1 MKTRMLLIASAAL
14 TLSACVAGP
23 PPEIATP
30 TPELPSEFVYSPDDG
45 ESGALA
51 DLLPNEDPAFAA
63 FTGAALEN
71 APSLAE
77 ALARVDAARAQAR
90 RAGAERLP
98 NIGADASV
106 TATRINP
113 AQFGS
118 DLPPGVEFAT
128 EQTSYGANIVGSWEI
143 DIFGRLKA
151 SERAALAR
159 VNSASASAEAVRIA
173 LTSEI
178 AGAVIDWRTLAGRE
192 AALAQDLAAAERLAG
207 LAGERE
213 EAGLAPGFDRVRAEA
228 AASQSRSRLAAL
240 YGERARILG
249 RLVTLTGLDSVTI
262 GSVLLEEAIATDLP
276 AAPVAMPSTL
286 LTTRPDVQ
294 AAGAEL
300 LASDADLAAAA
311 RSRFPRLT
319 LSGTLGLLAFDL
331 GSLFD
336 SESQVYTAGGSLLA
350 PLLDFGRIQSQID
363 AGAANKRAAFAAYRG
378 AVFTALGEAEAAYGQ
393 VTGADQQAEAAAQ
406 ENADL
411 ERAASLAETR
421 YKAGLAD
428 FLTVLEA
435 RRAADASGERLAIAM
450 GQAQRARVV
459 LWQALGGAEATPQP
473 DQSASN
479 SQ

>member
-1 MKTRMLLIASAAL
+1 MRLHLTFISACTLA
-14 TLSACVAGP
+14 LSACVAGP

-45 ESGALA
+45 QSGALA
-51 DLLPNEDPAFAA
+51 DLLPNKDPAFDALSRV
-63 FTGAALEN
+63 ALES
-71 APSLAE
+71 APSLSE

-98 NIGADASV
+98 NIAADASV
-106 TATRINP
+106 AATRTNP

-118 DLPPGVEFAT
+118 DLPPSINFDT
-128 EQTSYGANIVGSWEI
+128 EQTSYGANIVGSWEV
-143 DIFGRLKA
+143 DLFGRLKA
-151 SERAALAR
+151 SERAAIAR
-159 VNSASASAEAVRIA
+159 IDAATASADAVRLA
-173 LTSEI
+173 LLAEI

-249 RLVTLTGLDSVTI
+249 RLVTLTGLDSVTV
-262 GSVLLEEAIATDLP
+262 GSILLEEEAPTGLSS
-276 AAPVAMPSTL
+276 APVELPSIL
-286 LTTRPDVQ
+286 LTARPDVR

-300 LASDADLAAAA
+300 VAADADLAAAA
-311 RSRFPRLT
+311 RARFPRLT

-331 GSLFD
+331 GSLFESD
-336 SESQVYTAGGSLLA
+336 SVVYSAGGGLLA

-393 VTGADQQAEAAAQ
+393 VTGADQQAEAAAK
-406 ENADL
+406 ENSDL

-435 RRAADASGERLAIAM
+435 RRAADASGERLAIAL
-450 GQAQRARVV
+450 GQSQRARVL
-459 LWQALGGAEATPQP
+459 LWQALGGNATTPQP
-473 DQSASN
+473 GQSTSS